1 MLRDL
6 SHGEKALVRLI
17 VFQQRS
23 ALRYRRDPFRATRE
37 LHNPSCASCEINNL
51 AESDQAHDQYVEHQ
65 SHLVEGEQL

>member
-1 MLRDL
+1 MLRVL
-6 SHGEKALVRLI
+6 SHGVKFPVLLI

-23 ALRYRRDPFRATRE
+23 ALRYRRDPFRVTRE

-51 AESDQAHDQYVEHQ
+51 AEFDLARDQYVEHQ